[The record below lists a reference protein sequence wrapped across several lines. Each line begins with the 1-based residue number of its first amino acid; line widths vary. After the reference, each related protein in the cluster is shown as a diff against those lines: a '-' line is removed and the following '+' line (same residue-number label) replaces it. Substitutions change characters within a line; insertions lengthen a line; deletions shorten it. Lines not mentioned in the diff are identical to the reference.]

1 MQFLANQALGRRKF
15 VLRKNRQPP
24 SRVRLPDRCPFFVH
38 STALSF
44 RFFPFRFV
52 LSPAMSPL
60 RLNPIQ
66 VHFLVQRA
74 PAYAQQSGGL
84 FPIMPGLFQSLAY
97 PLLFH
102 AFPFQGN
109 VRIGRLSGLIQV
121 QFFRRH
127 QFPLGKKHG
136 GLDRLFQFP
145 YVSRPVMGQQP
156 FLRLHRNLLPV
167 CHALGCKVP
176 GRIQQAA
183 GCLPGIP

>member
-102 AFPFQGN
+102 AFPFQGLSGGTFTVYSLN
-109 VRIGRLSGLIQV
+109 RKYRSRRKRLS
-121 QFFRRH
+121 
-127 QFPLGKKHG
+127 
-136 GLDRLFQFP
+136 DMAS
-145 YVSRPVMGQQP
+145 SRFSFVAVMMRTLA
-156 FLRLHRNLLPV
+156 FLSF
-167 CHALGCKVP
+167 VP
-176 GRIQQAA
+176 PTGR
-183 GCLPGIP
+183 

>member
-15 VLRKNRQPP
+15 VLRKTRQPP

-102 AFPFQGN
+102 AFPFQGFPDSSKFN
-109 VRIGRLSGLIQV
+109 SSAVTNSPWAKSTADWTACFSSRTFPGQSWASNR
-121 QFFRRH
+121 FFASAS
-127 QFPLGKKHG
+127 K
-136 GLDRLFQFP
+136 
-145 YVSRPVMGQQP
+145 P
-156 FLRLHRNLLPV
+156 FT
-167 CHALGCKVP
+167 
-176 GRIQQAA
+176 
-183 GCLPGIP
+183 CLPCSWL